1 MELKD
6 CNIEKEQLIEEL
18 ILMNHQRI
26 DLTKSNVEL
35 ETQVE
40 ALKLQLKAI
49 EERAPPTNK
58 AKLVLE

>member
-26 DLTKSNVEL
+26 SLTKNNVEL
-35 ETQVE
+35 EAQVE
-40 ALKLQLKAI
+40 GLKLELKVI
-49 EERAPPTNK
+49 EERAPPANK
-58 AKLVLE
+58 AKLALE